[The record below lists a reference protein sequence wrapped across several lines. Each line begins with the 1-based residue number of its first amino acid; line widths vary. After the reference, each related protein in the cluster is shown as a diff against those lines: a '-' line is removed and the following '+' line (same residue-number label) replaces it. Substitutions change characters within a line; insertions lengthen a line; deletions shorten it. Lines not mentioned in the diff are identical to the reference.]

1 MMEEREQK
9 SDEIK
14 EQIRQ
19 ALNEFLDELWVV

>member
-1 MMEEREQK
+1 MEEREQK